1 MSYIIT
7 GFTCF
12 ILGAFAG
19 AVLMA
24 CCAVASADARRRE
37 QAGERKED

>member
-7 GFTCF
+7 GFICF
-12 ILGAFAG
+12 ILGAFVG

-24 CCAVASADARRRE
+24 CCAVAGADARRRE
-37 QAGERKED
+37 REEERKED